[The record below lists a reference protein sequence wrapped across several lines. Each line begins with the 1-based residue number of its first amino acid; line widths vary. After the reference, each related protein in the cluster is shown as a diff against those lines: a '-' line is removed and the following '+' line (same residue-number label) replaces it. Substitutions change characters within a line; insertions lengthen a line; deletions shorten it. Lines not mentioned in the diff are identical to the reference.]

1 MSILSLLITTTEQQ
15 FDHSPRQVAIHFCQ
29 SFSLALLLTLVQQ
42 IKSILCPFSSP
53 IVRVIWSN
61 LCFHLWTSLHPLLGV
76 KTWQLI
82 CIIGFLLPEKKTKVC
97 SLSVQSNCRPLYQW
111 EMVDRVHIT
120 ESVTRRVGNQLR
132 NSHENGCLLVLTELL
147 LEEGGDGQVV
157 SYQLIEKNFLRR
169 WRRNEDND
177 LERGLAILMD
187 MELIV
192 RENDGYRFRKVSS

>member
-1 MSILSLLITTTEQQ
+1 
-15 FDHSPRQVAIHFCQ
+15 
-29 SFSLALLLTLVQQ
+29 
-42 IKSILCPFSSP
+42 
-53 IVRVIWSN
+53 
-61 LCFHLWTSLHPLLGV
+61 
-76 KTWQLI
+76 
-82 CIIGFLLPEKKTKVC
+82 
-97 SLSVQSNCRPLYQW
+97 
-111 EMVDRVHIT
+111 MVDRVHIT